1 MSQPTSD
8 HSPVVQN
15 NDSEGGSPF
24 MPALVLLGGMAL
36 MLLLVMSSAADRS
49 AGQPQ
54 AVSVESEAPVAV
66 AEAETVSEQPE
77 ADNVESE
84 APAAVAEAETAAESE
99 PSTAVADAESASEES
114 QPAVF
119 VPTSQQDYVRYCSAC
134 HGVDGQGVQYMGTA
148 LSESELVMDN
158 ANSAALIEFLTEG
171 RPLADPRI
179 EFPHPYRGGYPA
191 LTDQQIIGLV
201 GYVHQLIQQ

>member
-8 HSPVVQN
+8 HSPVVQDK
-15 NDSEGGSPF
+15 DSEGSSPF

-36 MLLLVMSSAADRS
+36 MLLLVMSTAADRAAS
-49 AGQPQ
+49 ETQ
-54 AVSVESEAPVAV
+54 AVNGESDAVAAV
-66 AEAETVSEQPE
+66 AEAETISEQPE
-77 ADNVESE
+77 AGSGETESV
-84 APAAVAEAETAAESE
+84 AAVAEAETAAEQPE
-99 PSTAVADAESASEES
+99 TDAAAES

-134 HGVDGQGVQYMGTA
+134 HGVEGEGVQYMGTA
-148 LSESELVMDN
+148 LSESELVLDN

-179 EFPHPYRGGYPA
+179 EFPHPYRGGVPP
-191 LTDQQIIGLV
+191 LTDEQIIGLV